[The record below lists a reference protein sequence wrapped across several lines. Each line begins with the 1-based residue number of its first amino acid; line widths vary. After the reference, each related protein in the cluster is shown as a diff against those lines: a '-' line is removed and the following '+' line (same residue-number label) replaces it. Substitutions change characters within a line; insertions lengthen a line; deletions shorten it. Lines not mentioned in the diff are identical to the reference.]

1 MSNRHRR
8 LDYSPSSYTVHP
20 TRARHQ
26 PMVAWDVWDQST
38 TDPVTRKCPRWPGRP
53 NITCDASRIRCQGH
67 IMGAWARHPV
77 VTARAWENSE
87 QVALTGCVP
96 GKIRCKSVAMIH
108 FPPLLVKLK
117 YISSGKWQRT
127 ENIQYL
133 SKVKDVKW
141 KNVIVLLSAINA
153 LQPLLIGDL
162 DCLRVSRSVH
172 DWSNDINGGTFIQP
186 KQVNSY
192 LSLQYSW
199 MGLSSSVSSPWI
211 LSV

>member
-38 TDPVTRKCPRWPGRP
+38 TDPVIRKCPRWPGRP
-53 NITCDASRIRCQGH
+53 HITCDASRIRCQGH

-96 GKIRCKSVAMIH
+96 GKIRCKLVAMIH
-108 FPPLLVKLK
+108 FPRLLVK

-127 ENIQYL
+127 HNIQSL
-133 SKVKDVKW
+133 SKVTKGCKMKKCDCTLIKRN
-141 KNVIVLLSAINA
+141 KAQCLNA
-153 LQPLLIGDL
+153 REKIPSSTRWTIQ
-162 DCLRVSRSVH
+162 SRSRH
-172 DWSNDINGGTFIQP
+172 RYF
-186 KQVNSY
+186 
-192 LSLQYSW
+192 
-199 MGLSSSVSSPWI
+199 
-211 LSV
+211 